1 MFVFASLLT
10 LASAQFFSYWHNW
23 ASSDGETHLTLCNLT
38 NGWTGAAFG
47 PGQPPIFVNHI
58 SNSSALTAFWTP
70 TQWNPTVKFHANP
83 VVQWGFWVV
92 GSMKFVATDGSA
104 AIIDS
109 QNIYLGDDVGSKG
122 HHSENVGIGPALSF
136 MVPYK
141 GKVGNGPCWPS
152 L

>member
-83 VVQWGFWVV
+83 VSSGAS
-92 GSMKFVATDGSA
+92 GSLEA
-104 AIIDS
+104 
-109 QNIYLGDDVGSKG
+109 
-122 HHSENVGIGPALSF
+122 
-136 MVPYK
+136 
-141 GKVGNGPCWPS
+141 
-152 L
+152 